1 MWWFSKKKK
10 APENLTEKQILLD
23 KMKKLLAF
31 LEEKEKEL
39 WAEHASF
46 LSEAKTAK
54 DQGDIIT
61 AKKKTEYAKYA
72 ELRETAANWA
82 KKCIDCLI
90 NCIDEYSIVLPVRA
104 GSNAELYHNRVK
116 DTVEE
121 LTAVMKRN
129 FFYNF
134 YDIQE
139 KIYPLIERLA
149 LEISDCA
156 KI

>member
-1 MWWFSKKKK
+1 MCWFAKKKK
-10 APENLTEKQILLD
+10 APKSLTEKQILIEKL
-23 KMKKLLAF
+23 KKLTAF

-46 LSEAKTAK
+46 LSEAKIAE

-61 AKKKTEYAKYA
+61 AEKKTEYAK
-72 ELRETAANWA
+72 LRETAANWA

-129 FFYNF
+129 FFYE
-134 YDIQE
+134 IQE